1 MKTLLTG
8 ATGFVGANV
17 ARALLTRGHEVR
29 ALVRPE
35 SNTMAIDGLDIETVR
50 GDIVDRESVARA
62 MQGRD
67 AVVHCAALYSFWE
80 RDPSRFYKVNVEGT
94 RTVMEE
100 ATRAGVQRI
109 VYTSSTAVLGRPKTG
124 LADETT
130 EPEPGELSGHYRRSK
145 YMAEKAVMEM
155 ARDGLPAIVVNPSAP
170 VGPWDVKPTRTGQ
183 IVLDF
188 LKGRMFGYMDTG
200 LNLVDVEDVATGHVL
215 ALNKGT
221 PGERYI
227 LGGENMTLKEMLA
240 ALARITGGRMPRV
253 KLSRT
258 LVLALAY
265 LDSWIEGKVLRR
277 PPFIPL
283 EGVKEVKQP
292 VWVDCSRAIKE
303 LDFPQ
308 NPVQNALAKAAK
320 WFHDHHYVKT
330 WVNGHD

>member
-17 ARALLTRGHEVR
+17 ARALLSKGHEVR
-29 ALVRPE
+29 ALVRPG
-35 SNTMAIDGLDIETVR
+35 SDTMAIDGLDVETCR
-50 GDIVDRESVARA
+50 GDILDRESVAQA
-62 MQGRD
+62 MKGRD
-67 AVVHCAALYSFWE
+67 TLVHCAALYSFWE
-80 RDPSRFYKVNVEGT
+80 RDPSRFYKTNVEGT

-100 ATRAGVQRI
+100 AAKAGVQRI

-130 EPEPGELSGHYRRSK
+130 EPEAGELSGHYRLSK

-155 ARDGLPAIVVNPSAP
+155 AQDDLPVVIVNPSAP

-200 LNLVDVEDVATGHVL
+200 LNLVDVEDVAMGHVL
-215 ALNKGT
+215 ALSKGT

-227 LGGENMTLKEMLA
+227 LGSKNMTLKEVLA
-240 ALARITGGRMPRV
+240 SLARITGRRMPRV
-253 KLSRT
+253 KISRT

-265 LDSWIEGKVLRR
+265 LDQWIEGWMLKRA
-277 PPFIPL
+277 PFIPL
-283 EGVKEVKQP
+283 EGIREVKRP
-292 VWVDCSRAIKE
+292 IWVDCSKAVKE
-303 LDFPQ
+303 LAFPQ
-308 NPVQNALAKAAK
+308 NPVEEALEKSVK
-320 WFHDHHYVKT
+320 WFRDHHYV
-330 WVNGHD
+330 